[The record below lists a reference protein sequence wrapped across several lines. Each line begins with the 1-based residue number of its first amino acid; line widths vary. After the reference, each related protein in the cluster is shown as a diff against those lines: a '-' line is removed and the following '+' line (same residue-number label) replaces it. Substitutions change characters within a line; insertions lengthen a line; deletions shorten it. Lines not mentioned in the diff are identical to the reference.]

1 MSDARVPIT
10 GVAYPT
16 FYVADLAAARAHW
29 ERLLGPVEY
38 EDGALCGLRLGD
50 GWLTLV
56 DARHGPH
63 PGGGPRNTELALR
76 VASAADV
83 DALHARL
90 LALGATTVI
99 APADT
104 RMYEPMRYAC
114 VDDPFGVR
122 LGIYFPRPAAPG
134 AG

>member
-1 MSDARVPIT
+1 MTDPVGAKVT

-16 FYVADLAAARAHW
+16 LYVADLAAARAHW
-29 ERLLGPVEY
+29 ETILGPVAY
-38 EDGALCGLRLGD
+38 EEQGLCGLRLGD
-50 GWLTLV
+50 TWLTLM

-63 PGGGPRNTELALR
+63 PGGGTRNAELALR

-83 DALHARL
+83 DRLHAWL
-90 LALGATTVI
+90 VGQGAKTVI

-114 VDDPFGVR
+114 VDDPFGLRV
-122 LGIYFPRPAAPG
+122 GVYFPQP
-134 AG
+134 